1 MVVSGCY
8 VLFASL
14 IVECGCLL
22 HQLLVQM
29 LGRFVLAM
37 SEGLCDNCGV
47 LMWAVFAPGYELL
60 TAHNWDLMSLSH
72 RKYRYH

>member
-1 MVVSGCY
+1 MCYVLFASLIYVMCY

-37 SEGLCDNCGV
+37 SEGLCPLQCPDVGCV
-47 LMWAVFAPGYELL
+47 CTRL
-60 TAHNWDLMSLSH
+60 
-72 RKYRYH
+72 